1 MSTQKFSPAT
11 YDAAALRVLQQ
22 VFDSAWARIEAE
34 RPLRDRQ
41 KDEELRTRIAKAIV
55 AQASL
60 GVSDP
65 EELRE
70 AALRDLEPRTARS

>member
-1 MSTQKFSPAT
+1 MSTHRFSPVT

-22 VFDSAWARIEAE
+22 VFDSAWATIEAA
-34 RPLRDRQ
+34 RPSRDRT

-55 AQASL
+55 AQASE

-70 AALRDLEPRTARS
+70 AALRDLLATSGRS